1 MAEPIEWQMFHPR
14 SPRAQWTVALL
25 AGLAFGGGLAIPAIA
40 AIGVQESW
48 ARAIAAVL
56 VVAPAT
62 AAAALG
68 RYRGARERTPLAD
81 ALAVDAA
88 GVRWIPV
95 AGAVAAALALT
106 VSAVGSPTAVNLAL
120 ASVAVGA
127 VGFVVVQT
135 LRCSGRFDP
144 DSATATVQ
152 GRVYDLE
159 RAPTTTLHVGFLT
172 VVIVRRPTRDPLARY
187 GVVAMPPDVYRRAT
201 QSTAGVGL

>member
-1 MAEPIEWQMFHPR
+1 MAEPIEWQVLHPR

-25 AGLAFGGGLAIPAIA
+25 TGLAFGGGLAIPAIA
-40 AIGVQESW
+40 AIGVREPW
-48 ARAIAAVL
+48 ARTIATVLL
-56 VVAPAT
+56 VVPAT
-62 AAAALG
+62 SAAALG
-68 RYRGARERTPLAD
+68 QYRAARERTPLAD

-95 AGAVAAALALT
+95 AGAVAAAFALS
-106 VSAVGSPTAVNLAL
+106 VSAVGELTAVNLAL

-159 RAPTTTLHVGFLT
+159 RAPTTTLHAGLLT
-172 VVIVRRPTRDPLARY
+172 VVIVLRPTRDPLSRY
-187 GVVAMPPDVYRRAT
+187 GVVAMPPGVYRAATRAT
-201 QSTAGVGL
+201 AGTGL